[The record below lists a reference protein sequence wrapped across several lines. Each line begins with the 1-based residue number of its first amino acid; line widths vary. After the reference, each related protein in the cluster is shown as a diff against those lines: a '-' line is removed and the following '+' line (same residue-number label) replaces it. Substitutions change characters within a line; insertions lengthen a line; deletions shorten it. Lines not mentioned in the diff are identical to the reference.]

1 MKTLKTIEAVIVMFF
16 VLLFA
21 LPIYII
27 WTIILLIWELISV
40 IIELI
45 DPSCKYEKG
54 FVSKFIVDTNK
65 TIRKHYAEISNFNQ
79 PNV

>member
-1 MKTLKTIEAVIVMFF
+1 MKTLRTIEAIIVIFF

-40 IIELI
+40 IIELL
-45 DPSCKYEKG
+45 DPTCKYEKG
-54 FVSKFIVDTNK
+54 FVSKFIIGTCK
-65 TIRKHYAEISNFNQ
+65 IIKEHYKEISDSK
-79 PNV
+79 